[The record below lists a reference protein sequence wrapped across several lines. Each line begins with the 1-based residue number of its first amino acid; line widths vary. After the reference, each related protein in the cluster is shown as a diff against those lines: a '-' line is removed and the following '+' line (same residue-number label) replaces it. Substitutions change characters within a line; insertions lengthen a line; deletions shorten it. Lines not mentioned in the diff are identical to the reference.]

1 MNIFNFFSSKSK
13 AFLITLGAGLVGVVG
28 LFDYLTGDI
37 PFSLFYLIP
46 ICFITWYTGMHT
58 GVLTSFACALI
69 YFFDQYTDI
78 RIPYYQPLVY
88 WNTFIILGFFLV
100 VTCSLAK
107 LKAALDKERIHART
121 DYLTEALNSRSFRE
135 LVETG
140 LIRAKRYKSQMT
152 VAYIDLD
159 NFKIVNDGLGH
170 SVGDELL
177 RRVVQTIR
185 GNLRR
190 TDTVA
195 RLGGDE
201 FAILLPETSSEQAR
215 ILVDRIQESLLKV
228 MRTNDWPVTL
238 SIGVVSFVSPPSTF
252 DELIRVADS
261 TMYCAKS
268 GGKNQV
274 NYVVI
279 WDESATT

>member
-58 GVLTSFACALI
+58 GILTSFACALI

-88 WNTFIILGFFLV
+88 WNAFIILGFFLV

-274 NYVVI
+274 NYAVI